1 MNNGL
6 LILPIITAVSIF
18 ELTISIIIIF
28 EDFID
33 LPFPPPD
40 WKKPS
45 RVLPHD
51 LYKRTNMNMI
61 GCVIVSIL
69 LFIVLPIVWIYRL
82 LYIIF
87 HLGRN

>member
-1 MNNGL
+1 MNNGV
-6 LILPIITAVSIF
+6 LITIIAIISII
-18 ELTISIIIIF
+18 ELAISIIIIS

>member
-1 MNNGL
+1 MNNGV
-6 LILPIITAVSIF
+6 LITIIAIISII
-18 ELTISIIIIF
+18 ELAISIIIIS

-69 LFIVLPIVWIYRL
+69 LFIVLPIIWIYRL